1 LLADP
6 VTIQTSIPKSQ
17 YENTQNRREGD
28 IMEQNRSSVR
38 IVVLLLVSVG
48 LSIAVSSMLQH
59 GASHAGGGC
68 VSSLAEGAEAT
79 SAYESRN
86 IGWPVTWLSI
96 TNEGC
101 FAERTRTVHVHAE
114 GLLVTAAAS
123 VLAFGLMPGLWLL
136 RRVSPAP
143 AH

>member
-1 LLADP
+1 M
-6 VTIQTSIPKSQ
+6 QTSIPKSQ
-17 YENTQNRREGD
+17 YENTRNHREGD

-38 IVVLLLVSVG
+38 IVALLIVSIG
-48 LSIAVSSMLQH
+48 LTFAVSSMLQH
-59 GASHAGGGC
+59 EASHAGGGC

-79 SAYESRN
+79 SAYERRN
-86 IGWPVTWLSI
+86 IGWPVTWLSV

-101 FAERTRTVHVHAE
+101 FAERTRSVHVHAE

-123 VLAFGLMPGLWLL
+123 ALVFGLMPGLRLL